1 MPLYLLHALPLAPLP
16 LESTR
21 AAGYFNPRTVDRAM
35 TGVSEKLDGYAEY
48 VARKATDE
56 FKPSNV
62 VNVPGVSD
70 RRAKRIISST
80 MHDLR
85 DAQEN
90 ALKQQYGAVVGAVY
104 DDVENHSEDFVHYDA
119 FYRNYEGTR
128 DEEYRDALV
137 ERMRRIRDAIEPL
150 VRSDAEGF
158 WDAVAG
164 TYDRDEAVEKLGT
177 LFTAA
182 ETADRFSDGIVM
194 RVTVPVPLRRKTF
207 TYTEESIR
215 AFDVAEGYAKDRLEK
230 EADDAY

>member
-1 MPLYLLHALPLAPLP
+1 
-16 LESTR
+16 
-21 AAGYFNPRTVDRAM
+21 M
-35 TGVSEKLDGYAEY
+35 TGVSDKLDGYAEY

-80 MHDLR
+80 MEDLR
-85 DAQEN
+85 EGQEN

-104 DDVENHSEDFVHYDA
+104 DDVETQAEDFVYYDA
-119 FYRNYEGTR
+119 FYRNYEGER

-137 ERMRRIRDAIEPL
+137 ESLRRARDALAPV
-150 VRSDAEGF
+150 VRADADGF
-158 WDAVAG
+158 WDAVREA
-164 TYDRDEAVEKLGT
+164 YDRDEAVEELGA

-194 RVTVPVPLRRKTF
+194 QVTVPVPLRRKTF
-207 TYTEESIR
+207 TYTDESIR
-215 AFDVAEGYAKDRLEK
+215 AFGVAERYAKK
-230 EADDAY
+230 KVKNEADDAY